1 MHLKHLFGSTAVFQT
16 LLLLAVPTSA
26 QDVPG
31 QSIEDDWAPTPFTD
45 FTDNILFYPEANAVN
60 WHTLYARTLQLP
72 DESLLITWENYPLEP
87 PLVNHPIWKSDDGG
101 STWYNYSQIEDQ
113 VNGWGMR
120 FQPFLYSLPVDFGG
134 YAAGTILAAG
144 VSSPFSLEG
153 GVWIE
158 LYASTDLA
166 QTWEFVSH
174 VAYGAGPET
183 TANGDK
189 ALWEPFI
196 LLYNGQITVFYSDQ
210 TDPAH
215 SQKLVHKTT
224 DDLQTWSDAVA
235 DVAFARQADRPGMT
249 TVAHIESTDKWI
261 LTFEYCGSGSCRVHY
276 KVADSPLVF
285 DAAEAI
291 ELHTNDSSV
300 ATGTSGPY
308 VIWTPHP
315 DRDDGSGLI
324 IVSASNRD
332 WVFVGEDNADPEGWK
347 MVDTGHWSAY
357 SRSLRVV
364 TIKGQKKLLY
374 GNGGNFGPGD
384 MNSVACAVLPIPS

>member
-1 MHLKHLFGSTAVFQT
+1 MYSKNLLRGIGIIQT
-16 LLLLAVPTSA
+16 LLLATSAGA

-31 QSIEDDWAPTPFTD
+31 QPAEDDWSPAPFTD
-45 FTDNILFYPEANAVN
+45 FTKNILFYPAADAVN

-101 STWYNYSQIEDQ
+101 ATWYNYSQVEDQ

-120 FQPFLYSLPVDFGG
+120 FQPFLYTLPADFGG
-134 YAAGTILAAG
+134 YPAATILAAG
-144 VSSPFSLEG
+144 VSCPFSLEG
-153 GVWIE
+153 GVWID

-166 QTWEFVSH
+166 QSWTFVSH
-174 VAYGAGPET
+174 VAYGDGPET
-183 TANGDK
+183 IANGHK

-196 LLYNGQITVFYSDQ
+196 ILYNNQIVIFYSDQ

-224 DDLQTWSDAVA
+224 DDLLTWSDPVPDA
-235 DVAFARQADRPGMT
+235 AFTRQRDRPGMT
-249 TVAHIESTDKWI
+249 TVAHIESTDRWI
-261 LTFEYCGSGSCRVHY
+261 MTFEWCGVGGCRVHY
-276 KVADSPLVF
+276 KVSDDPLLF
-285 DAAEAI
+285 DAAEPI
-291 ELHTNDSSV
+291 ELHTNDTFT
-300 ATGTSGPY
+300 TGVSGPY

-324 IVSASNRD
+324 IISATD
-332 WVFVGEDNADPEGWK
+332 KEWLYVGEDDADPEGWK
-347 MVDTGHWSAY
+347 RVETNHWSAY
-357 SRSLRVV
+357 SRSLNVV

-374 GNGGNFGPGD
+374 ANGGNFGPGD
-384 MNSVACAVLPIPS
+384 LNSIACAMQPIPR